1 MLRSSQMNTIISIR
15 CRRQRRRRQADVD
28 DDDDDDDDDGRD
40 GDRKVGE
47 RSTRKGKKAH

>member
-1 MLRSSQMNTIISIR
+1 MVRSSQMNTIISKR

-28 DDDDDDDDDGRD
+28 DDDDDGRG